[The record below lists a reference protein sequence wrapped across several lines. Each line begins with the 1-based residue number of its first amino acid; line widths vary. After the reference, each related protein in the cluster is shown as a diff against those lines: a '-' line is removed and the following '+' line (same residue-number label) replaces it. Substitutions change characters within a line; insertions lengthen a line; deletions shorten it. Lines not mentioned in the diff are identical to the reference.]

1 MKRYPYFLFDFLL
14 LIFILSLLLFAV
26 WHNTIS
32 NYALA
37 VASLAVFGVILIGN
51 HGKVLDFDSAITG
64 IKGMRSWRSSF
75 LSLGTLRFDYKGE
88 DVRYS
93 SLIRQRL
100 NGGIPVDYS
109 ICMENNSRTSF
120 EAIQKSGR
128 LSMSGNKKF
137 LASVKKEVNAFNR
150 KYGLRGMKNS
160 KGLLEI
166 DVRLEFTASNMK
178 AGGVTRFLKDYLELG
193 YRINKRLK
201 RRR

>member
-26 WHNTIS
+26 WHNT

-37 VASLAVFGVILIGN
+37 VASLVVFGVIFIDN
-51 HGKVLDFDSAITG
+51 HGKVLNFDSAITG
-64 IKGMRSWRSSF
+64 IKGIRSWRSSF
-75 LSLGTLRFDYKGE
+75 LSLGTLRFDYRGV

-109 ICMENNSRTSF
+109 ICMKNGSRISF
-120 EAIQKSGR
+120 EVIQKSGR
-128 LSMSGNKKF
+128 LSMSGNKRF

-150 KYGLRGMKNS
+150 KYGLRCMRNS

-178 AGGVTRFLKDYLELG
+178 AGGVTRFLKDYLEFG
-193 YRINKRLK
+193 YIINKKLK
-201 RRR
+201 SRR